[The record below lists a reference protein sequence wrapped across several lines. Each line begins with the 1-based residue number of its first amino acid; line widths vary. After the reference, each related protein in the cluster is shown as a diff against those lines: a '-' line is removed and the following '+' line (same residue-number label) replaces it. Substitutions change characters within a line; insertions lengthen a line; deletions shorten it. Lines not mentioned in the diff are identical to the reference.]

1 MFPQPTPEEHM
12 MTTTPDEAKS
22 KKDDGEHDTTPE
34 SISTEN
40 ADIEPAER
48 EHLEIDAN
56 AFRASLKY

>member
-1 MFPQPTPEEHM
+1 MTNTPEES
-12 MTTTPDEAKS
+12 KS
-22 KKDDGEHDTTPE
+22 NHDNGEQNTAPE

>member
-1 MFPQPTPEEHM
+1 M
-12 MTTTPDEAKS
+12 TTPDQSHSDQHE
-22 KKDDGEHDTTPE
+22 DEHNTAPE

-40 ADIEPAER
+40 ADIDPAER